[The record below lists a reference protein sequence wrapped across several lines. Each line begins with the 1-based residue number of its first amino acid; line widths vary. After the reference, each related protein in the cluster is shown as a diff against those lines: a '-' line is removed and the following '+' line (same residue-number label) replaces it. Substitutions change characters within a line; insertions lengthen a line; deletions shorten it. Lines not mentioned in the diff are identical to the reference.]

1 MERGKYGQVFK
12 CKDLYNKGK
21 FVAAKVSNSA
31 TIDID
36 NAKVESKLMEKL
48 LQSYKD
54 DNEGYDRLLH
64 LKETLM
70 IQNRVVIISEF
81 LG

>member
-1 MERGKYGQVFK
+1 MSYYQDADPAVLDIFKPGTLIDGKYEVITSVERGKYGQVFK

-48 LQSYKD
+48 L
-54 DNEGYDRLLH
+54 
-64 LKETLM
+64 
-70 IQNRVVIISEF
+70 
-81 LG
+81 